1 MGEAA
6 LLPLPPPPSSL
17 CSCSS
22 PRLSP
27 IPHAGAAPAARLSP
41 PARPGTPYRTPRPT
55 PARRSIHKKHTQVR
69 ATSPAE
75 PGRPRQRSSGAAA
88 AGRAGAGVGEGRGG
102 EGVQEPQSAR
112 GQPPEQLSRPALRGA
127 PASGG
132 LPPAGPPARPPR
144 RMLRVLGHHPAPRG
158 PGAAARARAR
168 GGRQKLR

>member
-6 LLPLPPPPSSL
+6 LLPLPPSSL

-27 IPHAGAAPAARLSP
+27 IPHAGASLAARLSP

-55 PARRSIHKKHTQVR
+55 PARRSIHKKHTQVG

-75 PGRPRQRSSGAAA
+75 PGRASAYLGPRPR
-88 AGRAGAGVGEGRGG
+88 AGRGRAWGRGG
-102 EGVQEPQSAR
+102 GPVAPVRPGPAAQAA
-112 GQPPEQLSRPALRGA
+112 SRPALSGA
-127 PASGG
+127 PASGVSRQ
-132 LPPAGPPARPPR
+132 PARPPAR
-144 RMLRVLGHHPAPRG
+144 RMLRVVGHPAPRG
-158 PGAAARARAR
+158 PGAAAQARAR